1 MQKKQQFIISKPYKD
16 RSRLIEIRFRIVSKV
31 LQDMDSF
38 EKGMGTVLRNA
49 WTHVEA
55 LQTTDIPLLV
65 EYVTGVR
72 LGGGGITGSRH
83 TGRNRQNHQ

>member
-1 MQKKQQFIISKPYKD
+1 MIIDDFNP
-16 RSRLIEIRFRIVSKV
+16 FRKV
-31 LQDMDSF
+31 LQDLDSF

-49 WTHVEA
+49 WTHIEA

-72 LGGGGITGSRH
+72 LGHEITGTKSGVR
-83 TGRNRQNHQ
+83 

>member
-1 MQKKQQFIISKPYKD
+1 M
-16 RSRLIEIRFRIVSKV
+16 
-31 LQDMDSF
+31 LQDLDSF

-49 WTHVEA
+49 WTHIEA

-72 LGGGGITGSRH
+72 AGGGGMIKCNEN
-83 TGRNRQNHQ
+83 GRTDGHVHFLR